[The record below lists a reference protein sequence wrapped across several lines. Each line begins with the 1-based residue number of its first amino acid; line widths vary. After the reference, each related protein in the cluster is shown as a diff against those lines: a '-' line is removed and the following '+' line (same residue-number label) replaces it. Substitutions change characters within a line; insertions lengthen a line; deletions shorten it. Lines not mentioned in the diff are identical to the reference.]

1 MKGSAKMIPSNATRA
16 LAVAFPSTSALARHR
31 IGILTLLVALPAA
44 VARAQVGEAPPKPVF
59 ADNAPVIPHEEPG
72 QGLAPEHDH
81 RFGRAQRRGRVLPRQ
96 GDRDASPDGV
106 SGEGVRRPA
115 HEGLEW
121 EVPGDRRGWICGRES
136 QRLERAG
143 TSGLRGSR
151 HRHRPRRGQR
161 ELRPGRRRPAGLA
174 CRPGQCVPRHPRD
187 DGGGQ
192 GVDEGVLRQGPA
204 LFLFRG
210 RLDGRPPG
218 IDGGAALP
226 GGLRRHPLRLSGHQ
240 LASIPPRGPLAA
252 GGHGRRREFRAEGQA
267 RCGHRRRRGVG

>member
-1 MKGSAKMIPSNATRA
+1 MKGSAKMIPSNVTRA
-16 LAVAFPSTSALARHR
+16 IAGAFSSPSGLAQASHRDTRRPGRTPGRRRSCPGRRDPAQAGLRGQRAGDPAR
-31 IGILTLLVALPAA
+31 
-44 VARAQVGEAPPKPVF
+44 
-59 ADNAPVIPHEEPG
+59 EPG
-72 QGLAPEHDH
+72 RGLAPEHDH

-136 QRLERAG
+136 QWLERTV

-151 HRHRPRRGQR
+151 HRHRPRRGER

-267 RCGHRRRRGVG
+267 RRGHRRRRGVR